1 MRYLSYLFGAAL
13 VATALAAPASAQAPV
28 GAETPTGAQAPAGAQ
43 APTQDKPFP
52 GDQADAFIYVDL
64 VNSPRPPANKPRAK
78 SCTQLSAFKR
88 GERVVFR
95 VWGVESETGDALTT
109 ENVKYAYVKIPGQAD
124 NIKLNFGPHGSG
136 TGRSSFWTAG
146 WSVPLDYPLGVV
158 SFRVVFKTDSNKFGI
173 FTQDGLPQESRLTI
187 LPQ

>member
-1 MRYLSYLFGAAL
+1 MRYVIYVLGAAL
-13 VATALAAPASAQAPV
+13 VAVALAAPASAQAP
-28 GAETPTGAQAPAGAQ
+28 AGAQAPA
-43 APTQDKPFP
+43 QDKPFP
-52 GDQADAFIYVDL
+52 GSQADAFLYVDL

-78 SCTQLSAFKR
+78 SCTQLSSFKR

-109 ENVKYAYVKIPGQAD
+109 ENVKYAYVKIPGQD

-136 TGRSSFWTAG
+136 TGRASFWTAG

-158 SFRVVFKTDSNKFGI
+158 SFRVVFKTESGKFGI